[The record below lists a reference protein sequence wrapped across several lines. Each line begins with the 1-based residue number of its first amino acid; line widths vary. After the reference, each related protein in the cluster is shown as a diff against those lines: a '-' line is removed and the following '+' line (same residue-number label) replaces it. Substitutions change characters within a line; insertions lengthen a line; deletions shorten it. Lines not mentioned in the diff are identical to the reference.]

1 MQRSSH
7 GGSRPSSSAGKALGR
22 PMVGAAVE
30 AKVKRLRRQGLGMI
44 KIATE
49 LRIGVATVQRIVNAA

>member
-1 MQRSSH
+1 
-7 GGSRPSSSAGKALGR
+7 
-22 PMVGAAVE
+22 MVGAAVE
-30 AKVKRLRRQGLGMI
+30 AKVKRLRRQGLDMI